1 MLLSTLVVLISDP
14 FIFSLPPKVTPIE
27 DDKRQP
33 SGERPAKI
41 MKQSSFG
48 GLPPFKTY
56 TDSSSFRQSEIL
68 QRQHEIM
75 SRQVDTFPFPNLPE
89 NVIKPTFVKEG
100 SRRAKLKSSSQ
111 GSPASNSHTSDGEKT
126 PELEENNGTDK
137 QDDSS
142 MDVSSAPTTPLPR
155 DYRAR
160 SESSAGMLLFVKSYA
175 HLLFIY

>member
-1 MLLSTLVVLISDP
+1 MYLH
-14 FIFSLPPKVTPIE
+14 SLAPKVSAIE
-27 DDKRQP
+27 DDKRQH

-48 GLPPFKTY
+48 GLPPFKSYSDT
-56 TDSSSFRQSEIL
+56 SNFRQSEIL

-75 SRQVDTFPFPNLPE
+75 SRQAVDTFPFPNLPE

-111 GSPASNSHTSDGEKT
+111 GSPASNSHVSDGEKT

-142 MDVSSAPTTPLPR
+142 MDAASAPTTPLPR

-160 SESSAGMLLFVKSYA
+160 SESSAGMQLFVKSFVD
-175 HLLFIY
+175 LLIID

>member
-1 MLLSTLVVLISDP
+1 MS
-14 FIFSLPPKVTPIE
+14 FKHIFSLPPKVASIE

-48 GLPPFKTY
+48 GLPPFKSY
-56 TDSSSFRQSEIL
+56 PDSSSFRQSEIL

-111 GSPASNSHTSDGEKT
+111 GSPASNSHVSDGEKT

-142 MDVSSAPTTPLPR
+142 MDVSSAPSTPLPR

-160 SESSAGMLLFVKSYA
+160 SESSAGMQLFVKSFA
-175 HLLFIY
+175 RHCII